1 MGRCGRLAGFVSK
14 VGFAS
19 LLDGAQEIVHLSQIL
34 DRTGR
39 DNKELR
45 VRNGKTAREKY
56 MGICEKVNWCL
67 AVCQEGGRN
76 EEGNHPLFPKLDGCL
91 KEEFP
96 WSRPKC
102 YWSGSTFNFFSASCL
117 LLPILMGLDCRA
129 CRTGASYWE
138 ARTSPMGPVGTAMK
152 CTGTANIFSPMASP
166 AALPV
171 YWWDV
176 LDVW

>member
-19 LLDGAQEIVHLSQIL
+19 LLDGAQGIVHLSQIL

-96 WSRPKC
+96 
-102 YWSGSTFNFFSASCL
+102 
-117 LLPILMGLDCRA
+117 
-129 CRTGASYWE
+129 
-138 ARTSPMGPVGTAMK
+138 
-152 CTGTANIFSPMASP
+152 
-166 AALPV
+166 
-171 YWWDV
+171 
-176 LDVW
+176 